1 MAQIELRLNNRTY
14 NMACDD
20 GQENRVRDL
29 AAYVNER
36 LTMISKNGGG
46 QSEIQNFMLTT
57 LVLADEI
64 FDMRAN
70 GSAPSQHAAA
80 QTDQSEELAKARAVI
95 DQMIDKVE
103 ALSAQLEKTGS

>member
-20 GQENRVRDL
+20 GQEDRVRDL

-36 LTMISKNGGG
+36 LMMISKNGGG

-64 FDMRAN
+64 FELRTN
-70 GSAPSQHAAA
+70 GVTHPEQL
-80 QTDQSEELAKARAVI
+80 QDQSAELDKARAVI
-95 DQMIDKVE
+95 DQMIGKVE